1 MKTLGGLSDE
11 NLAMHEVY
19 AHVVLGH
26 HSCMVP
32 YYSVWAQD
40 DHMII
45 RNEYCNGGSLQAAIS
60 ENPESGNHFQ
70 EPKLQ
75 DILL

>member
-26 HSCMVP
+26 HSCMGP
-32 YYSVWAQD
+32 YYSAWAQD

-45 RNEYCNGGSLQAAIS
+45 QNEYWSLQAAIS

-70 EPKLQ
+70 EPKLK